1 MSGRK
6 FVKARGLPWE
16 ATPQDIVDF
25 FCDSSVVGGTAGV
38 TIIKNFDG
46 RASGNCF
53 VEMECE
59 GDVEAAIAK
68 DREKIGRRYIEVFE
82 ASLAE
87 VEAETGDR
95 TSNGGDT
102 GDGTDDAVVRLRGL
116 PYSATKTDIH
126 DFFSGLEIENNGV
139 LMVTDFSGRSKGEC
153 FVQFTTVEDSV
164 KALERNK
171 SNMGHRYIEVFAS
184 SMMDAQTT
192 QSRTAGPMPP
202 MGGMGPGRHMRG
214 GGMGMRQSPYDRMG
228 FMGGRGGY
236 GMMRGGYGGFAMGMG
251 MGMPMGMG
259 MGGMRGGRGGRGQGG
274 SVLKMRGL
282 PFQVS
287 EQEIAEWFS
296 SVADPIDILIK
307 YNAEGRPS
315 GDAAVTFASESDAT
329 RAMQKNKQNMKH
341 RYIELFFEG

>member
-53 VEMECE
+53 VEMESE

-202 MGGMGPGRHMRG
+202 MGGMGPG
-214 GGMGMRQSPYDRMG
+214 S
-228 FMGGRGGY
+228 
-236 GMMRGGYGGFAMGMG
+236 
-251 MGMPMGMG
+251 
-259 MGGMRGGRGGRGQGG
+259 
-274 SVLKMRGL
+274 SLC
-282 PFQVS
+282 VS
-287 EQEIAEWFS
+287 FNT
-296 SVADPIDILIK
+296 P
-307 YNAEGRPS
+307 
-315 GDAAVTFASESDAT
+315 DAT
-329 RAMQKNKQNMKH
+329 NTVRVVNLAPLEFPC
-341 RYIELFFEG
+341 YIHYNEI